1 MIHQFIILTILVL
14 IILALILSQFYPTN
28 KNKKAETFRDADS
41 YTARLAVINMFDKHL
56 KRNPTPKEITK
67 YSQYLTDKRI
77 YEAIVTDF
85 SDEMS
90 NFGKKRKKEKKE
102 EKGENQKSEEY
113 KDPVIK
119 GNENQNKA
127 GKKNRDIEEE
137 KKEKEKEKEDEDEE
151 DEEEEDK
158 EEEEEDE
165 DEEEE
170 EEDEEEEE
178 EDEEEEEETLLLR
191 VGEEDDNVNKV
202 KRPFTTQSTIL
213 PQSSSNNNFA
223 KVSRRLVDLEKTLS
237 RSLITVKEM
246 IREMNI

>member
-14 IILALILSQFYPTN
+14 IILALILSQFYPRN
-28 KNKKAETFRDADS
+28 RNKKAETFKDADS

-90 NFGKKRKKEKKE
+90 NFGKKGRKEKKGK
-102 EKGENQKSEEY
+102 KGGNQKSEDYE
-113 KDPVIK
+113 DPAII
-119 GNENQNKA
+119 GNENKNKA

-137 KKEKEKEKEDEDEE
+137 KKEKEKEKE
-151 DEEEEDK
+151 
-158 EEEEEDE
+158 EEEEEEGDE
-165 DEEEE
+165 EEEEE
-170 EEDEEEEE
+170 EEDEEE
-178 EDEEEEEETLLLR
+178 DEEEEEEEEGEEEGEETSLLR
-191 VGEEDDNVNKV
+191 VGEEDDNMNEVMNKV
-202 KRPFTTQSTIL
+202 KRPFSSQSTIL
-213 PQSSSNNNFA
+213 PQSSSNNNSA
-223 KVSRRLVDLEKTLS
+223 KVSRKLVDLEKTLS